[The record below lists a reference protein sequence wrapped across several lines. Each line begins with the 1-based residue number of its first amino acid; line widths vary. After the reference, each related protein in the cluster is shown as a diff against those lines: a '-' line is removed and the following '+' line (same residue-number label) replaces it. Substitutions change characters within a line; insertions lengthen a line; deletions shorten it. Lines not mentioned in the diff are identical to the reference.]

1 MKSHLI
7 YLLWCCK
14 LPKYWLLCYMLTRSF
29 IGRRGNVRLIRSDN
43 GAIFGG
49 ASAEL
54 IKAFTEM
61 NHQKINQFMQDN
73 GGEWMFWKRNLSEV
87 SNMGGMWDRQIRSV
101 TKILGS
107 LLKTH
112 GASLNN
118 KSLWTMLVEVEA
130 IVNSCPLTT
139 DLMSGC

>member
-1 MKSHLI
+1 
-7 YLLWCCK
+7 
-14 LPKYWLLCYMLTRSF
+14 MLTRSF

-54 IKAFTEM
+54 IKALTEM

-73 GGEWMFWKRNLSEV
+73 GGEWMFWKRNLSEA
-87 SNMGGMWDRQIRSV
+87 SHMGGVWDRQIRSV
-101 TKILGS
+101 TKILES

-118 KSLWTMLVEVEA
+118 KSL
-130 IVNSCPLTT
+130 
-139 DLMSGC
+139 